1 MPPATNEAT
10 AEPTAP
16 KNLRRVAAIGRKS
29 VAPPGT
35 ASATP
40 LPWPRPDWSID
51 RGSAWNAIVR
61 SVPFRHARSSHAVG
75 CSHRYPRHPTGAENR
90 TTRDARLG
98 TSAPRHMA
106 RGGNRKPCGA
116 ARRPVR
122 CDDTEPATRHDRHP
136 PVGRRRRTRAH
147 DPLGVAPRPCQRGRT
162 EECPPLSSIA
172 PGRRAGT
179 SIGPGGAVIAARDA
193 SLGAGSVPPGQA
205 PRSLQ
210 IRAGRPANR
219 HVRAPPCVLPGRSTA
234 TPRRFAPTRACPR
247 PPKPGGTRAS
257 RTPPWRPQARP
268 FGRRACELRASPE
281 RLR

>member
-1 MPPATNEAT
+1 M
-10 AEPTAP
+10 
-16 KNLRRVAAIGRKS
+16 RRGE
-29 VAPPGT
+29 T
-35 ASATP
+35 
-40 LPWPRPDWSID
+40 
-51 RGSAWNAIVR
+51 
-61 SVPFRHARSSHAVG
+61 
-75 CSHRYPRHPTGAENR
+75 
-90 TTRDARLG
+90 
-98 TSAPRHMA
+98 
-106 RGGNRKPCGA
+106 
-116 ARRPVR
+116 PVR

-219 HVRAPPCVLPGRSTA
+219 HVRAPPCDLPGRWT
-234 TPRRFAPTRACPR
+234 TVPRGFAPTRACLRLPSTGR
-247 PPKPGGTRAS
+247 ALAS
-257 RTPPWRPQARP
+257 RAPPWRPQARP
-268 FGRRACELRASPE
+268 RRRRACIQTRAANTAKVTAIVPA
-281 RLR
+281 RGAGPLPA